1 MLQRHT
7 QTNGGIK
14 VKSLCILLGDFCSGI
29 TERIVRC
36 KFFRI
41 TFDILVEAY
50 FTIVDFIG
58 SNLRNVS
65 IILRTCLPYLMWYL
79 GAYLYDQRGRFVIG
93 GEVFIPLLVF
103 IITYYVRQFANRI
116 GKGERIPVPERRFT
130 MQGEEDGEYTIETSR
145 TEELILYVADLEDW
159 LQRKGLLKK

>member
-1 MLQRHT
+1 M
-7 QTNGGIK
+7 
-14 VKSLCILLGDFCSGI
+14 KSLCAWLGNICCIIG
-29 TERIVRC
+29 ERIISC

-50 FTIVDFIG
+50 FTIIDFFG
-58 SNLRNVS
+58 SNLRNVT
-65 IILRTCLPYLMWYL
+65 IILRTGLPYYMWFL
-79 GAYLYDQRGRFVIG
+79 GAQLYEQRGRFAIG

-103 IITYYVRQFANRI
+103 IITYYTRQFANRI

-130 MQGEEDGEYTIETSR
+130 MEGEEDGEYTIETSR

>member
-1 MLQRHT
+1 MYTWLKD
-7 QTNGGIK
+7 IC
-14 VKSLCILLGDFCSGI
+14 CIVG
-29 TERIVRC
+29 ERFVSC

-50 FTIVDFIG
+50 FTIIDIIG

-65 IILRTCLPYLMWYL
+65 IILRTGLPYYMWFL
-79 GAYLYDQRGRFVIG
+79 GAQLYEQRGRFAIG
-93 GEVFIPLLVF
+93 GEVFIPLIVF
-103 IITYYVRQFANRI
+103 IITYYTRQFANRI

-130 MQGEEDGEYTIETSR
+130 MEGEEDGEYTIETSR
-145 TEELILYVADLEDW
+145 TEEMILYMADLEDW